1 VINTSTAPNTGGFVE
16 KTLEFF
22 RQNDLFAR
30 HCGIELLEAKPGW
43 SRAKMEIQPFH
54 LNGAKTVHGG
64 AIFTLADYA
73 FAVAANSQGQLALA
87 ISANT
92 SFVKAA
98 FNGTLYAEAEELS
111 INRKLGTYQVKITDE
126 QQQLIAQFH
135 GTAFRKDEQLFTTD

>member
-1 VINTSTAPNTGGFVE
+1 ME
-16 KTLEFF
+16 KALDFF
-22 RQNDLFAR
+22 RQNDHFAR

-43 SRAKMEIQPFH
+43 SRAKMEIQPIH

-87 ISANT
+87 VSTST

-98 FNGTLYAEAEELS
+98 YSGSLYAEATELS
-111 INRKLGTYQVKITDE
+111 INRKLGTYEVRITNDKN
-126 QQQLIAQFH
+126 QLIANFH
-135 GTAFRKDEQLFTTD
+135 GTAFRKEETLFPTN